1 MFSKKI
7 VPMILAAVFSCSAM
21 SLTAFAGWQD
31 GNPLVAHALGESRGK
46 IETNAKEA
54 FLESW
59 GSGFRAMEVDFT
71 YTSDGVLVARHDFE
85 ADGSYYRLEQDAKSP
100 LVMDRNTF
108 QTSKICFDQTPLT
121 AVDVLSLMVEY
132 PDVYLITDTKDTDK
146 ATVEK
151 QFKDLKQIAEAMEQ
165 PQILNRIIPQIYN
178 EEMYDWVKDIYPF
191 QEWIYTLYLN
201 YYPDYPKIAEFCEAK
216 GIGTVTIENARV
228 TKDVVDTLHAKE
240 IKVYAHTINRYK
252 QFQDLLA
259 LGIDG
264 IYTDRIKPYEL
275 KWVGLSDNRKV
286 EKKEISLGNGEITLD
301 TLKIFNEDYVP
312 LRQLASLGKKFD
324 VQFDSQSD
332 SMNLIS
338 GRSFSSLGNEL
349 LMNHSGNLIMEKA
362 KFRLTFNNNETKIRP
377 ILVDGEV
384 YVPLAAMTQLLGL
397 NA

>member
-1 MFSKKI
+1 MFAKKI
-7 VPMILAAVFSCSAM
+7 VPMILAAVFSSAM

>member
-7 VPMILAAVFSCSAM
+7 VPMILAAVFSSAM

-178 EEMYDWVKDIYPF
+178 EEMYDLVKDIYPF

-362 KFRLTFNNNETKIRP
+362 KFRLTFNNNETKIHP